1 MNDPVNHPHHYQNG
15 GLETI
20 KIIDATVSDPYS
32 FAIGNVLKY
41 VTRAGRKG
49 DTATD
54 LEKAA
59 WYLDRAIN
67 HLGDT
72 IE

>member
-20 KIIDATVSDPYS
+20 KIIDATVTSPYS

-41 VTRAGRKG
+41 VTRAEHK
-49 DTATD
+49 D
-54 LEKAA
+54 
-59 WYLDRAIN
+59 N
-67 HLGDT
+67 T
-72 IE
+72 IEDLRKARWSIDHALELLGEQP

>member
-1 MNDPVNHPHHYQNG
+1 MSNNVHHPDHYLLGG

-41 VTRAGRKG
+41 VTRAGKKG
-49 DTATD
+49 DATTD
-54 LEKAA
+54 LKKAR
-59 WYLDRAIN
+59 WYIDHA
-67 HLGDT
+67 LGLLGET
-72 IE
+72 P